1 MQYGIL
7 KDIDWKLMGAL
18 LANKGDVE
26 QADFLKA
33 FIKECLSWGTRHQV
47 EMQLA
52 SVNHKLTSDER
63 ELLAMLSYN
72 ETEVEG

>member
-52 SVNHKLTSDER
+52 FVNSKLTSEER
-63 ELLAMLSYN
+63 QVLSMLSYD
-72 ETEVEG
+72 EKAG

>member
-26 QADFLKA
+26 QADFLKS
-33 FIKECLSWGTRHQV
+33 FIKECLSWGTQHQV

-52 SVNHKLTSDER
+52 FVNSKLTSEER
-63 ELLAMLSYN
+63 QVLSMLSYD
-72 ETEVEG
+72 EKEG

>member
-7 KDIDWKLMGAL
+7 KDVDWKLMGAL
-18 LANKGDVE
+18 LADKGDVE
-26 QADFLKA
+26 QADFLKS

-52 SVNHKLTSDER
+52 FVNNKLTSDER
-63 ELLAMLSYN
+63 RVLSMLSY
-72 ETEVEG
+72 EEGQEVT

>member
-33 FIKECLSWGTRHQV
+33 FIKECLSWGTRYQV
-47 EMQLA
+47 EQQLA
-52 SVNHKLTSDER
+52 YVNNKLSSDER
-63 ELLAMLSYN
+63 RVLSMLSYD
-72 ETEVEG
+72 EKEG